1 MKRKYAWG
9 ASLATVALV
18 LSACGGSSDSTETA
32 AEETATEE
40 AVVEETEAEETPA
53 EEAPTEEEAA
63 GGAATIVFESREAD
77 IPVGYDEP
85 QPGELNLAY
94 LNPVGGNEFLDT
106 LGESMSIAAE
116 ELGGSVTV
124 LDGKGSVDEQVSQLD
139 QLVAQ
144 GVDGVFVF
152 ALDPNAMKPALAKA
166 KEAGIALISIDE
178 NFVDDEI
185 GDYNSQILQRRD
197 EAAFLGANQMAS
209 LVPAGASIGTMD
221 FAIAVPSI
229 VFSIEQATKWATAL
243 GLNVVG
249 NVSNQTDDIAGGEV
263 AGTELLANYPDLAGV
278 IAYND
283 PSAVGASAAARA
295 QGIDGVV
302 FGGQNGGS
310 DGLEA
315 VRGGRIN
322 YTIQLDAPSIGKFA
336 TWGLYNVAQGNE
348 IPKTVKA
355 GDPTLVTTENAAD
368 ATSWADQIAEMV
380 AAG

>member
-1 MKRKYAWG
+1 MRRKFAWG
-9 ASLATVALV
+9 ASLAAVAMV
-18 LSACGGSSDSTETA
+18 LSACGGSSDSTEAT
-32 AEETATEE
+32 AEETAAAVEE
-40 AVVEETEAEETPA
+40 APA
-53 EEAPTEEEAA
+53 EEAPAEEEAA
-63 GGAATIVFESREAD
+63 AGAATVVFESRESS
-77 IPVGYDEP
+77 IPVGYD
-85 QPGELNLAY
+85 QPEAGELSLAY

-106 LGESMSIAAE
+106 LGESMTVAAE
-116 ELGGSVTV
+116 QLGGTVTV

-144 GVDGVFVF
+144 GVDGIFVF

-178 NFVDDEI
+178 NFVDDNI
-185 GDYNSQILQRRD
+185 GDYDSQILQRRD
-197 EAAFLGANQMAS
+197 EAAFLGAGQMAS
-209 LVPAGASIGTMD
+209 LVPAGATIGTID

-229 VFSIEQATKWATAL
+229 VFSIEQAKVWATAF
-243 GLNVVG
+243 GLNVAG
-249 NVSNQTDDIAGGEV
+249 NASNQSDDIAGGEV

-295 QGIDGVV
+295 QGKEGLA

-336 TWGLYNVAQGNE
+336 AWGLYNVAQGKE
-348 IPKTVKA
+348 VPKTVKA
-355 GDPTLVTTENAAD
+355 GDPKLVTTENAAE
-368 ATSWADQIAEMV
+368 AKSWADQIAEMV

>member
-1 MKRKYAWG
+1 MKSKYAWG
-9 ASLATVALV
+9 ASLAFVALV

-40 AVVEETEAEETPA
+40 AVVEETPA
-53 EEAPTEEEAA
+53 EEAPPEEEAA

-106 LGESMSIAAE
+106 LGESMSIAAG

-209 LVPAGASIGTMD
+209 QVPAGASIGTMD

-278 IAYND
+278 IA
-283 PSAVGASAAARA
+283 
-295 QGIDGVV
+295 
-302 FGGQNGGS
+302 
-310 DGLEA
+310 
-315 VRGGRIN
+315 
-322 YTIQLDAPSIGKFA
+322 
-336 TWGLYNVAQGNE
+336 
-348 IPKTVKA
+348 
-355 GDPTLVTTENAAD
+355 
-368 ATSWADQIAEMV
+368 
-380 AAG
+380 

>member
-1 MKRKYAWG
+1 MRTKFAWG
-9 ASLATVALV
+9 ASLAAVALV
-18 LSACGGSSDSTETA
+18 LSACGGSSDSTEATAEDTA
-32 AEETATEE
+32 AAVEE
-40 AVVEETEAEETPA
+40 APA
-53 EEAPTEEEAA
+53 EEAPAEEEAA
-63 GGAATIVFESREAD
+63 AGAATVVFESRESS
-77 IPVGYDEP
+77 IPVGYDQPE
-85 QPGELNLAY
+85 PGELSLAY

-106 LGESMSIAAE
+106 LGESMTVAAE
-116 ELGGSVTV
+116 QLGGTVTV

-144 GVDGVFVF
+144 GVDGIFVF

-178 NFVDDEI
+178 NFVDDNI
-185 GDYNSQILQRRD
+185 GDYDSQILQRRD
-197 EAAFLGANQMAS
+197 EAAYLGASQMAS
-209 LVPAGASIGTMD
+209 LVPAGATVGTID

-229 VFSIEQATKWATAL
+229 VFSIEQAKAWATAF
-243 GLNVVG
+243 GLNVAG
-249 NVSNQTDDIAGGEV
+249 NASNQSDDIAGGEV

-295 QGIDGVV
+295 QGKEGLV

-322 YTIQLDAPSIGKFA
+322 YTIQLDAPSMGQA
-336 TWGLYNVAQGNE
+336 AAWGLYNVAQGKTV
-348 IPKTVKA
+348 PKTVKA
-355 GDPTLVTTENAAD
+355 GDPKLITTENAAE
-368 ATSWADQIAEMV
+368 ATSWADQIAALT